1 MLITN
6 LTYLIMINLDV
17 TETHAT
23 MIPVDP
29 MPIVK
34 REMMLQYAHAH
45 QVDVMTKN
53 DDKLIFWEIAVF
65 QSSQN
70 IY

>member
-53 DDKLIFWEIAVF
+53 NDKLLLSWK
-65 QSSQN
+65 
-70 IY
+70 